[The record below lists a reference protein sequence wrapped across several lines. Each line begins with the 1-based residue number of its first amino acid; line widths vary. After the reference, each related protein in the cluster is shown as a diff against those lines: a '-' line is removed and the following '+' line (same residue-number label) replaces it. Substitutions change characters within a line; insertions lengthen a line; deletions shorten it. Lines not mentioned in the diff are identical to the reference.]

1 MSTQLIYRRLKIT
14 DTPSERFQKQ
24 MKERTIQAESN
35 WQVIKMTLRETPS
48 LILSN
53 RILLEN
59 SKQRVLSFKDFNK
72 RLADLQFL
80 LKKDLLLLQTY

>member
-1 MSTQLIYRRLKIT
+1 
-14 DTPSERFQKQ
+14 

-35 WQVIKMTLRETPS
+35 WQVIKMTLKETPS
-48 LILSN
+48 LIMSN

-59 SKQRVLSFKDFNK
+59 SKQRALSFKDFNK
-72 RLADLQFL
+72 RLVGLQFL